1 MSENRSSDMWKKIA
15 LAVLAALII
24 SVVFFRELISYGI
37 MQAKG
42 QLTILWKA
50 EDVEV
55 FISDVHFPDSLKR
68 KLLLIQEVR
77 KYAVDSLAIS
87 PSDNYT
93 TMYDQQG
100 EYILWNVTAAQP
112 FAMEP
117 FLWKFPLLGSFP
129 YKGFF
134 VLEEA
139 KKERA
144 SLDSAG
150 YDTNISPVSG
160 WSTLG
165 WFKDPI
171 LSKMLER
178 SEGDLVEL
186 IIHELTHGTLYVKD
200 SVTFNENL
208 ASFVG
213 REGALRFLQYRFGRE
228 SPELRAYIDSESD
241 YEKLYVHYLR
251 GARKLDSLY
260 QTMREDMSVET
271 KKLTKENMIRSIMVN
286 LDTIPFEGRQAIHWK
301 PENRLPNNTFF
312 MSYLRY
318 RGKLDIFEKELNQRF
333 DGDLRAYVTYLKE
346 IYPSL

>member
-1 MSENRSSDMWKKIA
+1 MA
-15 LAVLAALII
+15 VLLAVAI
-24 SVVFFRELISYGI
+24 FFSELISYGV

-42 QLTILWKA
+42 QLTILWGAK
-50 EDVEV
+50 DVRE
-55 FISDVHFPDSLKR
+55 FIADPHFPDSLKS
-68 KLLLIQEVR
+68 KLVLIQEVR
-77 KYAVDSLAIS
+77 KYAVDSLGIS
-87 PSDNYT
+87 PSNNYT

-100 EYILWNVTAAQP
+100 KYLLWNVTAAQP

-117 FLWKFPLLGSFP
+117 FQWTFPLLGSFP

-144 SLDSAG
+144 GLDSAG

-178 SEGDLVEL
+178 PEGDIVEL

-213 REGALRFLQYRFGRE
+213 REGAIRFLRYKFGSQSE
-228 SPELRAYIDSESD
+228 ELQSYLASEHD
-241 YEKLYVHYLR
+241 YEKLYSHYLR

-260 QTMREDMSVET
+260 IAMHEGLTVDT
-271 KKLTKENMIRSIMVN
+271 KKAMKEAMIRQIMTN
-286 LDTIPFEGRQAIHWK
+286 LDTISFRGREPIRWTE
-301 PENRLPNNTFF
+301 ENKLPNNTFF

-318 RGKLDIFEKELNQRF
+318 RGKLDIFERELSERF
-333 DGDLRAYVTYLKE
+333 GGDLRAYVTYLKE